1 MGAIHFWD
9 MDHTLIDNDCDV
21 SWKEFLIA
29 EGLAPASDRDLID
42 LYYEQY
48 AGNELDE
55 AAFMAF
61 QLREFVGHDLA
72 HMRAL
77 TQQHFEALVRR
88 TVYPAAYDKV
98 QDLRGRGEAICL
110 LTATNRIIAEPVAAH
125 FGFPDIVATELQLKD
140 GRFTGEAT
148 GTCCVGLGKI
158 KHLQAYCTAHDV
170 EAADV
175 WYYGDSVADIQ
186 VLSAVGHPVAVNP
199 MPELRQ
205 EAAQRNWPIIEF

>member
-1 MGAIHFWD
+1 MQGFARLLGTSPGFSPD
-9 MDHTLIDNDCDV
+9 QSGFSPGV
-21 SWKEFLIA
+21 
-29 EGLAPASDRDLID
+29 
-42 LYYEQY
+42 
-48 AGNELDE
+48 
-55 AAFMAF
+55 
-61 QLREFVGHDLA
+61 
-72 HMRAL
+72 
-77 TQQHFEALVRR
+77 VR
-88 TVYPAAYDKV
+88 
-98 QDLRGRGEAICL
+98 IF
-110 LTATNRIIAEPVAAH
+110 AEPVAAH
-125 FGFPDIVATELQLKD
+125 FGFPDIVATELQLTD
-140 GRFTGEAT
+140 GRFTGEVT